1 MGGCDRACIR
11 TRYRL
16 CDPARS
22 PRRRC
27 ASMVGK
33 QSIREGAGGEIEG
46 SLIVKV
52 YYFGARAGRGGVD
65 REYFFVVRG
74 SKGRA

>member
-1 MGGCDRACIR
+1 
-11 TRYRL
+11 
-16 CDPARS
+16 
-22 PRRRC
+22 
-27 ASMVGK
+27 MVGK

-74 SKGRA
+74 SKGHAQIVVRAERDEQGLYIYQVRE